1 MPHHLFRIPSTDLN
15 RRELEVC
22 GLLGDG
28 KTTTEIARLLRITE
42 ATTRQY
48 IMRAVEKVG
57 VADRH
62 QLTQWV
68 RTQRKAGVARRE
80 ELRASTMGVVR

>member
-1 MPHHLFRIPSTDLN
+1 MPHHLFRLPPTELN

-28 KTTTEIARLLRITE
+28 KTTTEIARLLRIPE

-57 VADRH
+57 VADRYA
-62 QLTQWV
+62 LIQWV
-68 RTQRKAGVARRE
+68 RRE
-80 ELRASTMGVVR
+80 RAA